1 MKALTIQEIKNQ
13 LKLLPSWKYQ
23 KGFLQRSFEFSSFKK
38 TINFLNEVAYIAE
51 VKDHHPMLI
60 NNFNILEIRL
70 STHDVNGI
78 SQKDFDLA
86 SDIDELHLKRSN
98 Q

>member
-23 KGFLQRSFEFSSFKK
+23 KGFIQRDFEFSSFKK
-38 TINFLNEVAYIAE
+38 TINFLNEVASIAE

-60 NNFNILEIRL
+60 NNFNILEIKL

-86 SDIDELHLKRSN
+86 SDIDELYLKRSN

>member
-13 LKLLPSWKYQ
+13 LKLLPNWKYQ

-38 TINFLNEVAYIAE
+38 TINFLNEVASVAE
-51 VKDHHPMLI
+51 TKNHHPMLI
-60 NNFNILEIRL
+60 NNFNILEIKL

-86 SDIDELHLKRSN
+86 LDIDKLHLKRSN

>member
-1 MKALTIQEIKNQ
+1 MKALTIREIKNQ
-13 LKLLPSWKYQ
+13 LKLLSNWKYQ
-23 KGFLQRSFEFSSFKK
+23 KGFLHRNFEFSSFRK
-38 TINFLNEVAYIAE
+38 TINFLNEVANIAE

-60 NNFNILEIRL
+60 NNFNILEIKL

-86 SDIDELHLKRSN
+86 LDIDKLHLKRSN

>member
-23 KGFLQRSFEFSSFKK
+23 KGFIQRDFEFSSFKK
-38 TINFLNEVAYIAE
+38 TINFFNEVAYIAE

-78 SQKDFDLA
+78 SKKDFDLA
-86 SDIDELHLKRSN
+86 LDIDKLHLKRSN

>member
-1 MKALTIQEIKNQ
+1 MKALTIREIKNQ
-13 LKLLPSWKYQ
+13 IKLLPNWKYQ

-38 TINFLNEVAYIAE
+38 AINFLNEVAYIAE
-51 VKDHHPMLI
+51 AKDHHPMLL
-60 NNFNILEIRL
+60 NNFNILEIKL

-86 SDIDELHLKRSN
+86 LDIEKLHLKRSN

>member
-1 MKALTIQEIKNQ
+1 MKALTIREIKNQ
-13 LKLLPSWKYQ
+13 LKLLPNWKYQ
-23 KGFLQRSFEFSSFKK
+23 KGFLQRDFEFSSFKK

-86 SDIDELHLKRSN
+86 LDIDKLHLKRSN

>member
-1 MKALTIQEIKNQ
+1 MKALTIREIKNQ
-13 LKLLPSWKYQ
+13 LKLLPNWKYQ
-23 KGFLQRSFEFSSFKK
+23 KGFLQRDFEFSSFKK

-60 NNFNILEIRL
+60 NNFNILEIKL

-86 SDIDELHLKRSN
+86 LDIDKLHLKRSN

>member
-1 MKALTIQEIKNQ
+1 MKALTIREIKNQ
-13 LKLLPSWKYQ
+13 LKLLPNWKYQ
-23 KGFLQRSFEFSSFKK
+23 KGFLQRDFEFSSFKK

-60 NNFNILEIRL
+60 NNFNILEIKL

-86 SDIDELHLKRSN
+86 SDIDELYLKRSN

>member
-1 MKALTIQEIKNQ
+1 MKALTIREIKNQ
-13 LKLLPSWKYQ
+13 LKLLPNWKYQ
-23 KGFLQRSFEFSSFKK
+23 KGFIQRDFEFSSFKK

-86 SDIDELHLKRSN
+86 LDIDKLHLKRGN

>member
-13 LKLLPSWKYQ
+13 LKLLLSWKYQ
-23 KGFLQRSFEFSSFKK
+23 KGFIQRDFEFSSFKK
-38 TINFLNEVAYIAE
+38 TINFLNEVAYLAE
-51 VKDHHPMLI
+51 TKNHHPMLI
-60 NNFNILEIRL
+60 NNFNILEIKL

>member
-23 KGFLQRSFEFSSFKK
+23 EGYIQREFEFSSFKK

-86 SDIDELHLKRSN
+86 LDIDNLHLKRSN

>member
-98 Q
+98 K

>member
-38 TINFLNEVAYIAE
+38 TINFLNKVAYIAE

-98 Q
+98 K

>member
-38 TINFLNEVAYIAE
+38 TINFLNEVAYIAKE
-51 VKDHHPMLI
+51 KDHHPMLI

-86 SDIDELHLKRSN
+86 SDIDELYLKRSN

>member
-1 MKALTIQEIKNQ
+1 M
-13 LKLLPSWKYQ
+13 LL
-23 KGFLQRSFEFSSFKK
+23 
-38 TINFLNEVAYIAE
+38 
-51 VKDHHPMLI
+51 
-60 NNFNILEIRL
+60 NNFNILEIKL

-86 SDIDELHLKRSN
+86 LDIEKLHLKRSN

>member
-1 MKALTIQEIKNQ
+1 MKALTIREIKNQ
-13 LKLLPSWKYQ
+13 LKLLPNWKYQ
-23 KGFLQRSFEFSSFKK
+23 KGFLQRDFEFSSFKK

-60 NNFNILEIRL
+60 NNFNILEIKL

-86 SDIDELHLKRSN
+86 LDIEKLHLKRSN

>member
-1 MKALTIQEIKNQ
+1 MKALTIQEIQNQ

>member
-13 LKLLPSWKYQ
+13 LKLLPNWKYQ
-23 KGFLQRSFEFSSFKK
+23 KGFLQRDFEFSSFKK
-38 TINFLNEVAYIAE
+38 TINFLNEVAYLAE
-51 VKDHHPMLI
+51 TKNHHPMLI
-60 NNFNILEIRL
+60 NNFNILEIKL

-86 SDIDELHLKRSN
+86 SDIDELYLKRSN

>member
-60 NNFNILEIRL
+60 NNFNILEIKL

-86 SDIDELHLKRSN
+86 LDIEKVHLKRSN